1 MPCNCPE
8 VFDNHEWLPQCE
20 SMRAGSSWSAKG
32 EGLEPTSC
40 RCPRCAGPIVR
51 IYFEKVK
58 LDPIT
63 DEFLPPDQPGEP
75 VLRAAYR
82 CRSRACGWAE
92 WVLWIGIQAELEL
105 DDY

>member
-1 MPCNCPE
+1 
-8 VFDNHEWLPQCE
+8 
-20 SMRAGSSWSAKG
+20 
-32 EGLEPTSC
+32 
-40 RCPRCAGPIVR
+40 
-51 IYFEKVK
+51 VK

-92 WVLWIGIQAELEL
+92 WVMWIGIQAELEL